1 MDYQPLVSI
10 AVITYN
16 SSKTIVETLDS
27 ICNQTYPSLE
37 LIVSDDGSS
46 DNTVDECKVWIATHK
61 DRFVRVEILT
71 VEKNTGTSAN
81 LNRAEL
87 ACKGEWVK
95 SIAGDDLLLPNCI
108 QDFMDYAHTHPEALV
123 IIGQTQ
129 IIGGDEKYRILFYE
143 LRKESFK
150 QLSQM
155 SHDELYEHVM
165 ENNNISAPAV
175 IFSKTLLEKYGKLN
189 DEKIVF
195 IEDWPRWMK
204 LLRDGIYPHFLDK
217 EVVVYR
223 LGGVSTS
230 STWDSLPL
238 FKDKRRIFFYYQWDH
253 FFNKNR
259 EEVIEKTI
267 EEECRLYEELLK
279 AKKEAEEARSSHAY
293 KLGRC
298 ILAPFKRIKRKL

>member
-1 MDYQPLVSI
+1 MNSQPLVSV

-27 ICNQTYPSLE
+27 IYNQEYPTLE
-37 LIVSDDGSS
+37 LIISDDCSS
-46 DNTVDECKVWIATHK
+46 DNTVDVCKVWIENHK
-61 DRFVRVEILT
+61 GRFAWTDILT

-81 LNRAEL
+81 LNRAEA

-129 IIGGDEKYRILFYE
+129 IIGGDEKYRNMFYN
-143 LRKESFK
+143 LRKESFR

-155 SHDELYEHVM
+155 SHEELYERVM

-175 IFSKTLLEKYGKLN
+175 IFSKTLLEKYEKLN

-195 IEDWPRWMK
+195 IEDWPRWMN
-204 LLRDGIYPHFLDK
+204 LLRDGIYPRFLDK
-217 EVVVYR
+217 EVVAYR

-259 EEVIEKTI
+259 EAVIEKTI

-279 AKKEAEEARSSHAY
+279 AKKEVEEARASHAY
-293 KLGRC
+293 KLGSC
-298 ILAPFKRIKRKL
+298 ILAPFKRIKRWL